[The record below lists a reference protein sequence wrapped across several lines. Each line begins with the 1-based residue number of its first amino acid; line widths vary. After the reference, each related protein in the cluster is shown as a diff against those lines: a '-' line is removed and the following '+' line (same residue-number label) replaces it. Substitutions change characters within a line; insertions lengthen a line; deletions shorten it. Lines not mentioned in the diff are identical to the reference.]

1 MTKIVNFIISFI
13 FSLIIYLGLTV
24 GSGNILFWSKDEII
38 LGIVLSIISGL
49 IILKIFSWLKI
60 NLSLK
65 FLNPIRWLLFLTY
78 IIFPLFFNI
87 IKANL
92 EVAYRI
98 ITNKIKPG
106 IVKISPNLKT
116 DFGITLL
123 ANSITLTP
131 GTLSVDIDK
140 ENNIYVHWLYVKNDN
155 PKVSDITGGFEKWI
169 KAITE

>member
-1 MTKIVNFIISFI
+1 MTNTINFTIFFI
-13 FSLIIYLGLTV
+13 FSLAVYLGLTV

-38 LGIVLSIISGL
+38 LGIILSIISGL
-49 IILKIFSWLKI
+49 IISKIFSWLKI

-65 FLNPIRWLLFLTY
+65 FLNPVRWFLFLIY
-78 IIFPLFFNI
+78 IIFPLFFSI

-123 ANSITLTP
+123 TNSITLTP

-140 ENNIYVHWLYVKNDN
+140 ENNIYVHWLYVKNSN
-155 PKVSDITGGFEKWI
+155 PKVSDIAGNFEKWI
-169 KAITE
+169 RTITE